1 MYVSYNYLN
10 YCNIKATEG
19 VGSQY
24 QKIIELYAVIKK
36 FNLKYIHIPLQIGH
50 NYNND
55 KDWNDKWDNFFNF
68 KKLSNNDE
76 IDIEKL
82 DKYFITESITEETIF
97 RNRNPNI
104 LYLYFHTFNI
114 FYKNPEYYFKDIQKD
129 LINAYDEANNHR
141 KLIYNKTKTNIAIH
155 IRVYNNYDNK
165 ADSEYYERYSKEN
178 TTDELRCYF
187 TEDMYENLINELK
200 DKYTNTEIHI
210 FSQEEYFD
218 IKFKKL
224 RQIKDIKL
232 HFDDMD
238 VFDTFHH
245 LCKADILVM
254 GLSSFS
260 ILAAYYNKN
269 TIIYLQYYFPPV
281 LKSWLV
287 YNKEKK
293 IKNCLLSYI

>member
-1 MYVSYNYLN
+1 MYVSFNYLN

-36 FNLKYIHIPLQIGH
+36 YNLKYIHIPLQIGH

-55 KDWNDKWDNFFNF
+55 KDWNEKWDRFFNF

-76 IDIEKL
+76 VDIEKL
-82 DKYFITESITEETIF
+82 EKYFITEKLTEETIF
-97 RNRNPNI
+97 MNKNPNI

-114 FYKNPEYYFKDIQKD
+114 FYKNPEYYFKNIQKD
-129 LINAYDEANNHR
+129 LINAYDEINNDR
-141 KLIYNKTKTNIAIH
+141 KLIYDKNKTNIAIH
-155 IRVYNNYDNK
+155 IRVYNNYDNEG
-165 ADSEYYERYSKEN
+165 EYEN
-178 TTDELRCYF
+178 YLKGDCPFYF
-187 TEDMYENLINELK
+187 TADMYEKLINELK
-200 DKYTNTEIHI
+200 EKYTNSEIHI

-224 RQIKDIKL
+224 RNIKDIKL

-238 VFDTFHH
+238 AFDTFHH
-245 LCKADILVM
+245 LCKADVLVM

-260 ILAAYYNKN
+260 IVAAYYNKN
-269 TIIYLQYYFPPV
+269 TVIYLQYYFPPV
-281 LKSWLV
+281 LKSWIV

-293 IKNCLLSYI
+293 LTNSLLYYI

>member
-10 YCNIKATEG
+10 PCNIKSTEG
-19 VGSQY
+19 IGSQY
-24 QKIIELYAVIKK
+24 QKIINLYAVSKK
-36 FNLKYIHIPLQIGH
+36 FNLKYIHIPIQIGH

-82 DKYFITESITEETIF
+82 EKYFLTGNTTEETIF
-97 RNRNPNI
+97 INQNPNI
-104 LYLYFHTFNI
+104 LYLYFNTFDI

-129 LINAYDEANNHR
+129 LIDAYDEANNHR
-141 KLIYNKTKTNIAIH
+141 KLIYNKTKTSIAIH
-155 IRVYNNYDNK
+155 IRVYNNYDN
-165 ADSEYYERYSKEN
+165 EGVYERYLKTDTSK
-178 TTDELRCYF
+178 DEIFNF
-187 TEDMYENLINELK
+187 TADMYENLINQLK
-200 DKYTNTEIHI
+200 TKHTNNEIHI

-224 RQIKDIKL
+224 RDIQDIKL

-238 VFDTFHH
+238 LFDTFHH
-245 LCKADILVM
+245 LCKADVFVM

-260 ILAAYYNKN
+260 IIAAYYNKN
-269 TIIYLQYYFPPV
+269 TIIYLPYPYQPV
-281 LKSWLV
+281 LKSWII
-287 YNKEKK
+287 YD
-293 IKNCLLSYI
+293 I